1 MTAEIKVN
9 FDQHLQVWDGFGCNY
24 VEMSHSRAGAYE
36 DYGSFSEMSDANK
49 EKILDL
55 TFGAD
60 GLQPSVIKM
69 FLSSHLLQD
78 PPQPG
83 VIDLDKY
90 RFNECMAQTIYFAKE
105 GIRRSRE
112 QGITLRFM
120 ITMYGP
126 PAWGNQQ
133 KIIRG
138 KDLDP
143 AMRDSLATFLAGC
156 ALYLRE
162 REGIPVEAISLH
174 NEGEDPNR
182 YPGRPGDDFNMY
194 WKPDQ
199 IADMIARLRQQL
211 DAAGLSAVATAP
223 GETTLWSRFEPYA
236 WAIASNPEAR
246 SGIGLI
252 TSHGFGGDFGTQ
264 GIRHL
269 HEFRPELKVW
279 TTSCSW
285 YKSGGVDFA
294 RNYVDQI
301 NQIGVNALIPWA
313 LIQTP
318 PKWPGGDPNP
328 NPPFLIT
335 DDRQVE
341 VNKSYYY
348 YKQFTQAGQP
358 GMTVAEISGDYY
370 NSLYALA
377 FTSGSSQAPK
387 AFLIV
392 NAADKPHD
400 VRLTVAGS
408 SGQFELYRTDA
419 GAKSYQHIGG
429 IDFAV
434 SGIYTAPPASVS
446 TFFEGGKVHDH

>member
-1 MTAEIKVN
+1 MT
-9 FDQHLQVWDGFGCNY
+9 FD
-24 VEMSHSRAGAYE
+24 
-36 DYGSFSEMSDANK
+36 
-49 EKILDL
+49 
-55 TFGAD
+55 AD
-60 GLQPSVIKM
+60 GLQPSVVKM
-69 FLSSHLLQD
+69 FLSSHLLPE

-90 RFNECMAQTIYFAKE
+90 RFAECMAQTIYFAKE

-143 AMRDSLATFLAGC
+143 AMRDALATYLAGC

-182 YPGRPGDDFNMY
+182 YPGHPGDDFNMY

-211 DAAGLSAVATAP
+211 DAAGLSNIAVAP

-236 WAIASNPEAR
+236 WAIAGNPQAR
-246 SGIGLI
+246 NAIGLI

-264 GIRHL
+264 GIRFL
-269 HEFRPELKVW
+269 HQQRPDLKVW

-285 YKSGGVDFA
+285 YNSGGVDFA

-301 NQIGVNALIPWA
+301 NKIGVNALIPWA

-335 DDRQVE
+335 DDRGVE

-348 YKQFTQAGQP
+348 YKQFTQAGRP
-358 GMTVAEISGDYY
+358 GMVVAEIGGDYY

-377 FTSGSSQAPK
+377 FAGSTSQARN

-392 NAADKPHD
+392 NAAEQPHD
-400 VRLTVAGS
+400 VYLTLAGS
-408 SGQFELYRTDA
+408 SGQFALYRTDA
-419 GAKSYQHIGG
+419 VAESYQPIGEFR
-429 IDFAV
+429 FAP
-434 SGIYTAPPASVS
+434 SASYTAPPASVS
-446 TFFEGGKVHDH
+446 TFFESGKVDDH